1 MVDDDDNDIDDDGD
15 DYVTDDGRHTIKPS
29 DKDQKD
35 LSYKPT
41 HGPTNSPN
49 RSPFTTPSFQP
60 SKYPSTLPTHAPT
73 NSPTRSI
80 STTPSFQPSIY
91 PSSLLTHGPTN
102 SPTRSLSTTPS
113 FQPSIYSS
121 ILPSSFP
128 TTTTPT
134 FGASIIPSFM
144 PSDDCAIGVYYG
156 IQTSINTRIL
166 FEYEIKFT
174 QELPDLYLDRVI
186 LPYLREVFALS
197 LFVSPPYCGEE
208 CVMRRVK
215 FRSEN
220 MPTTNQS
227 QNQQLDIRPNLQDF
241 SSMDNAH
248 DNAKELLYLGLINDL
263 MGVGLGPEYDVVNF
277 EKLCDSNVTEV
288 NPTAYESCIRV
299 SGYLVLHHNATTDT
313 DAENIANHTLA
324 RLQEGMDQDWY
335 TCNDESLNILDVV
348 WKGGQIDPGIDKMN
362 TDDDAIIIKNVE
374 SNKIS
379 SSSIALG

>member
-1 MVDDDDNDIDDDGD
+1 
-15 DYVTDDGRHTIKPS
+15 
-29 DKDQKD
+29 
-35 LSYKPT
+35 
-41 HGPTNSPN
+41 
-49 RSPFTTPSFQP
+49 
-60 SKYPSTLPTHAPT
+60 
-73 NSPTRSI
+73 
-80 STTPSFQPSIY
+80 
-91 PSSLLTHGPTN
+91 
-102 SPTRSLSTTPS
+102 
-113 FQPSIYSS
+113 
-121 ILPSSFP
+121 
-128 TTTTPT
+128 
-134 FGASIIPSFM
+134 M

-379 SSSIALG
+379 SSSIALGAALLLVLLSFALFFVRKRFRGIDSDTVISDITGSENVIMSDNSSFVTPLLGSKTTRGWDVVKGGESLVTSYNKTIV

>member
-1 MVDDDDNDIDDDGD
+1 
-15 DYVTDDGRHTIKPS
+15 
-29 DKDQKD
+29 
-35 LSYKPT
+35 
-41 HGPTNSPN
+41 
-49 RSPFTTPSFQP
+49 
-60 SKYPSTLPTHAPT
+60 
-73 NSPTRSI
+73 
-80 STTPSFQPSIY
+80 
-91 PSSLLTHGPTN
+91 
-102 SPTRSLSTTPS
+102 
-113 FQPSIYSS
+113 
-121 ILPSSFP
+121 
-128 TTTTPT
+128 
-134 FGASIIPSFM
+134 M
-144 PSDDCAIGVYYG
+144 PSDDCSIGVYYG

-277 EKLCDSNVTEV
+277 ESESFFSVLIDTNTLYIAFENVMRFAKISTMFMNCFEYFPV
-288 NPTAYESCIRV
+288 CICRIMRQQCYR
-299 SGYLVLHHNATTDT
+299 S
-313 DAENIANHTLA
+313 
-324 RLQEGMDQDWY
+324 
-335 TCNDESLNILDVV
+335 
-348 WKGGQIDPGIDKMN
+348 
-362 TDDDAIIIKNVE
+362 E
-374 SNKIS
+374 SN
-379 SSSIALG
+379 SI